1 LNQIIFGAEAR
12 EKIKLGVDQ
21 LANAVK
27 PTYGA
32 KGRNVIISLNAM
44 KPKVTKD
51 GVTVAKSIEL
61 NDPVE
66 NIGAQMV
73 KEAASKT
80 NDMAGD
86 GTTTATILTQA
97 IVEHGFILIK
107 PEHNINAVK
116 KGLDNATIVVVQA
129 LKKLSKKAKTQKTKA
144 QIATI
149 SANGDKEIGNLVADT
164 LTRVGDN
171 GVVTVEDS
179 SGTDTTVEFS
189 DGMEFDNGYL
199 SSYFVTNH
207 TKATT
212 EFINPLVLLYD
223 GYLQDIKEILH
234 LLKFSVTSA
243 RPLLI
248 IAEDVESVT
257 LNTLAYNCSNG
268 ELKVACV
275 KAPGFGERR
284 RAAFDDIAALTG
296 AIVVSKEEGGKLL
309 EVTESVLGSAE
320 KALIKKDTTTITGG
334 LGNKQ
339 AIEDQIG
346 LIKMQISIE
355 PEGRERDHKE
365 SRLSKLTGGAA
376 IIMVGGFSEVEKREK
391 GERITDALC
400 ATRAAIAEGYIAG
413 GGVSYIQAAKKI
425 LDMNIV
431 HKDEQV
437 GHNILHSALHE
448 PFIQIMRNAGL
459 NENESLNTVVYAKP
473 GTGINVVTEKVVNLV
488 KAGIID
494 ATKVQRVALENASS
508 IAGTFLTSE
517 VIIYNEESFM

>member
-12 EKIKLGVDQ
+12 EKIKSGVDQ

-27 PTYGA
+27 QTYGA

-51 GVTVAKSIEL
+51 GVTVARSIEL
-61 NDPVE
+61 NDPIE

-73 KEAASKT
+73 KDVASKT
-80 NDMAGD
+80 NDLAGD
-86 GTTTATILTQA
+86 GTTTATVLTQA
-97 IVEHGFILIK
+97 IMNHGFLLIK
-107 PEHNINAVK
+107 ESHNINAVRR
-116 KGLDNATIVVVQA
+116 GLDNATAVVVKE
-129 LKKLSKKAKTQKTKA
+129 LKKLSKKVSSYKTKV

-149 SANGDKEIGNLVADT
+149 SANGDKEIGTLVADT

-189 DGMEFDNGYL
+189 EGMEFDNGYL

-207 TKATT
+207 EKATT
-212 EFINPLVLLYD
+212 EFVNPLILLYD
-223 GYLQDIKEILH
+223 GYIQDIKDLLT
-234 LLKFSVTSA
+234 LLKFSVDSK

-248 IAEDVESVT
+248 IAEDVEAIT
-257 LNTLAYNCSNG
+257 LNTLAYNCSQG

-275 KAPGFGERR
+275 KAPGFGDRR
-284 RAAFDDIAALTG
+284 KAAFEDIAALTG
-296 AIVVSKEEGGKLL
+296 ATIISKEEGGKL
-309 EVTESVLGSAE
+309 EDAESGVLGSSE
-320 KALIKKDTTTITGG
+320 KVSLTKDTTTITGG
-334 LGNKQ
+334 LGSKESIDN
-339 AIEDQIG
+339 QID
-346 LIKMQISIE
+346 LIKKQIASE

-376 IIMVGGFSEVEKREK
+376 IIMVGGFSEVEKKEK

-400 ATRAAIAEGYIAG
+400 ATRAAIEEGYLAG
-413 GGVSYIQAAKKI
+413 GGVSYIQAARKI
-425 LDMNIV
+425 LEIKPA
-431 HKDEQV
+431 HKDEGV
-437 GHNILHSALHE
+437 GHHILHGALHE
-448 PFIQIMRNAGL
+448 PFLQIIRNAGL
-459 NENESLNTVVYAKP
+459 NENDSFNTLGYSKY
-473 GTGINVVTEKVVNLV
+473 GTGINVVTDQVVNLV